1 MKTILLSIFILFT
14 YLGWGQNNLN
24 DYKYIIVPK
33 KFDGFKNENQ
43 HQTSTLVSYLFSQRG
58 FTTVYDDAL
67 PEDLNKNRCL
77 GLKADLKDG
86 SSMFSTKT
94 AIVLSDCNG
103 KAVFETKEGK
113 SRIKD
118 YKEGYSEAI
127 KLAMASFNGI
137 DYSYKKKMHNTEP
150 ITVSFKNDVK
160 KLEEKAP
167 DLKMSEASPATQEKM
182 VEQKEVRKPKNVN
195 PMVTQEAT
203 TENQLYESKEPEVI
217 QSERVVNQEIK
228 KLTPKK
234 IDKDDVLYAQSL
246 PNGYQLVDSSPKIR
260 MKLLKSSSDNVYMAQ
275 SDDKSGMVY
284 QKEGKWIFEFYE
296 GDKLVQEELN
306 IKF

>member
-1 MKTILLSIFILFT
+1 MKTILLSIFILFA
-14 YLGWGQNNLN
+14 YLGYGQNNLN

-33 KFDGFKNENQ
+33 KFESFKNENQ
-43 HQTSTLVSYLFSQRG
+43 HQTSTLVSYLFSQKG

-77 GLKADLKDG
+77 GLKAILNDD

-94 AIVLSDCNG
+94 QIALQDCNG
-103 KAVFETKEGK
+103 ELVFETNEGK
-113 SRIKD
+113 SRIKN
-118 YKEGYSEAI
+118 YKESYSEAI
-127 KLAMASFNGI
+127 RSAMSSFDRI
-137 DYSYKKKMHNTEP
+137 DYSYEENNQNAEP

-167 DLKMSEASPATQEKM
+167 DLKTSEATVPSQEKM
-182 VEQKEVRKPKNVN
+182 KEKAEGRQPKNVN
-195 PMVTQEAT
+195 PMVTQQAT
-203 TENQLYESKEPEVI
+203 TENQLYESKEPEVLS
-217 QSERVVNQEIK
+217 SESVVNHEIK

-234 IDKDDVLYAQSL
+234 IHPDDVWYAQSL

-275 SDDKSGMVY
+275 TDDKNGMVY
-284 QKEGKWIFEFYE
+284 QKEGKWVFEYYE